1 MKGIS
6 FDTYQNLT
14 FLPHSRHRQQISDSF
29 EWQKKTNK
37 TKQANKKQKTNK
49 KKQQKQI
56 RISRVIFIPASMHFL
71 SLHFGQLKGLL
82 SLVGLQSPLQVELGG
97 TDLSTDL
104 LKNTWKMTSVH
115 ASKFR
120 AIMCYYS

>member
-29 EWQKKTNK
+29 EWQKKP
-37 TKQANKKQKTNK
+37 TKQNQETKNN

>member
-1 MKGIS
+1 MAKK
-6 FDTYQNLT
+6 
-14 FLPHSRHRQQISDSF
+14 PQQ
-29 EWQKKTNK
+29 NK
-37 TKQANKKQKTNK
+37 TSKQKTKN

-104 LKNTWKMTSVH
+104 LKS
-115 ASKFR
+115 AF
-120 AIMCYYS
+120 